1 MCCKLYLLILLL
13 SQIDEDLARRVLNI
27 QQRENGGTIVRH
39 GNILQ
44 NVRNC
49 KVLRGLSIAYPYVV
63 DHHLV
68 QTGGTE
74 GALDDIGNS
83 LCSQNFKKSATKP
96 KQSPNQ
102 Q

>member
-1 MCCKLYLLILLL
+1 LL
-13 SQIDEDLARRVLNI
+13 SQINEDLARRVLNI
-27 QQRENGGTIVRH
+27 QQRKNGSTIVRH

-68 QTGGTE
+68 QTGRTE
-74 GALDDIGNS
+74 GGFDDIGDS
-83 LCSQNFKKSATKP
+83 LCCQNFRKSATKP
-96 KQSPNQ
+96 KQSPNHQ
-102 Q
+102 